1 MSEPCIDIFFL
12 MGYNT
17 SLYVIFLFS
26 DDHTLVQ
33 LRPLPGS
40 RRPEYINASFID
52 GFQKSRAYIATQV
65 KHRGLHSRG
74 FRKEEKMGI
83 LENKI
88 ERFMEFTSLC

>member
-65 KHRGLHSRG
+65 ILVTSPTQARVDLTFLS
-74 FRKEEKMGI
+74 FIKE
-83 LENKI
+83 
-88 ERFMEFTSLC
+88 R

>member
-65 KHRGLHSRG
+65 ILVTSPTQTRVDLTFVS
-74 FRKEEKMGI
+74 FIKE
-83 LENKI
+83 
-88 ERFMEFTSLC
+88 R